1 MLGVV
6 EDDRIEVTGRAER
19 DVEPSA
25 GRWSFVVE
33 EEERDAAEAFEQCSA
48 RARAVVEQ
56 VEPLLG
62 DEGRLS
68 TGPVTVQPHRRDYDG
83 PVIGHRATA
92 RLEVEA
98 PLERAGDL
106 AAAAMRAGA
115 TALSGPHPSYP
126 GEAEAR
132 VELLAEAVGA
142 ARAKAEAIAVSAG
155 RELGRVVSVVES
167 DDGYHPVQEAR
178 ALSADRAGPPVQPGA
193 RTIVVTV
200 RVAVEFS

>member
-1 MLGVV
+1 MRHELN
-6 EDDRIEVTGRAER
+6 DDRIEVTGRAER

-25 GRWSFVVE
+25 GRWSIVVE

-62 DEGRLS
+62 DEGRLT
-68 TGPVTVQPHRRDYDG
+68 TGPVTVQPRRRDYDG

-92 RLEVEA
+92 RLEVES
-98 PLERAGDL
+98 PLERSGDL

-115 TALSGPHPSYP
+115 SALSGPHPRYA

-132 VELLAEAVGA
+132 VELLREAVGA
-142 ARAKAEAIAVSAG
+142 ARAKAETIAAAAG
-155 RELGRVVSVVES
+155 RELGRVVSVAES
-167 DDGYHPVQEAR
+167 DDDHHVVQEA
-178 ALSADRAGPPVQPGA
+178 ALSADHAGPPVQPGA
-193 RTIVVTV
+193 RTVAVTV
-200 RVAVEFS
+200 RVAVELQ